1 VCTAAGGRQ
10 RLRLR
15 AATSSNSTRR
25 FARSTLKI
33 ATPDAQLHKID
44 VWIADND
51 ARRQRGLMFVEH
63 MADDAG
69 MLFIYPQPQPISM
82 WMKNTHLSLDMLF
95 VSANGRVDE
104 HRGKHQADVDGHD
117 LVEEQR
123 AGSDRAQGRHRGAP
137 ENTAGRPGHPS
148 GFQPELALFSS
159 NQQLN
164 ATVMRSPSPS
174 YGLTSC
180 KTHDGNSTS

>member
-1 VCTAAGGRQ
+1 MMRIRRGIHELAAAFLCALLLWSAATAA
-10 RLRLR
+10 
-15 AATSSNSTRR
+15 ASNDEQQLDKA

-51 ARRQRGLMFVEH
+51 ARRQRGLMYVEH

-95 VSANGRVDE
+95 VSANGRVDSI
-104 HRGKHQADVDGHD
+104 A
-117 LVEEQR
+117 
-123 AGSDRAQGRHRGAP
+123 
-137 ENTAGRPGHPS
+137 ENTKPMSTDTISSKGNVLAVIELKAGTAARLKIRPGAQVIHP
-148 GFQPELALFSS
+148 AFS
-159 NQQLN
+159 LN
-164 ATVMRSPSPS
+164 
-174 YGLTSC
+174 
-180 KTHDGNSTS
+180 

>member
-1 VCTAAGGRQ
+1 MIGMQRKIHELAAAFLCALLLWSTATAAP
-10 RLRLR
+10 
-15 AATSSNSTRR
+15 SSDEQQLDKA

-95 VSANGRVDE
+95 VSANGRVDSI
-104 HRGKHQADVDGHD
+104 A
-117 LVEEQR
+117 
-123 AGSDRAQGRHRGAP
+123 
-137 ENTAGRPGHPS
+137 ENTKPMSTDTISSKSDVLAVIELKAGTAARLKIRPGAQVIHP
-148 GFQPELALFSS
+148 AFS
-159 NQQLN
+159 LN
-164 ATVMRSPSPS
+164 
-174 YGLTSC
+174 
-180 KTHDGNSTS
+180 